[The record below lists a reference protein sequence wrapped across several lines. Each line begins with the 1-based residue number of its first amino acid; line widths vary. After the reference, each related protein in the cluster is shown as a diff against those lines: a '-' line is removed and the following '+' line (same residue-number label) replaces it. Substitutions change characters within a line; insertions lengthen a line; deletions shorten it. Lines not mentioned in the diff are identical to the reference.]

1 MRTGKEGIVMTNE
14 QLVTRIKAGVDVAD
28 NMLRLWTQCRRF
40 IFKMSNRYRGCAE
53 EDDLTQEGYL
63 GLCRAVDGYDP
74 GLGVD
79 FLPYAAH
86 WIRQAMA
93 RFIHN
98 NGTVRIPVHEQGSL
112 HQYRRLCNA
121 FLLEEGREP
130 TEREI
135 GHYLGMGPK
144 AVGRLKEAA
153 RMASIGSLDA
163 PLDESEDISLSDA
176 IAAPYDLE
184 ADALDK
190 VQAQQLKA
198 AIWPLVDALPGRQP
212 EALRARYRDGKTLKE
227 AAAQMGCSFQNAER
241 LCREGLRELRKPGKA
256 KRLRPF
262 LEDYID
268 THAYAGNGAA
278 TFNRTWSSSTERTA
292 LGLLEK
298 GLQNGTGLE
307 LKNRTLEKNRGQ
319 NTQKS
324 PCNQLK
330 TVDKQGQKALYI
342 LTELE
347 NIYKIVRGERQ
358 RRC

>member
-1 MRTGKEGIVMTNE
+1 M
-14 QLVTRIKAGVDVAD
+14 
-28 NMLRLWTQCRRF
+28 
-40 IFKMSNRYRGCAE
+40 
-53 EDDLTQEGYL
+53 
-63 GLCRAVDGYDP
+63 DGYDP

-112 HQYRRLCNA
+112 HQYRKLCNA

-144 AVGRLKEAA
+144 AVRQLKEAA
-153 RMASIGSLDA
+153 RMASIGSLDSR
-163 PLDESEDISLSDA
+163 LHEWGDV
-176 IAAPYDLE
+176 AAPYDLE

-227 AAAQMGCSFQNAER
+227 AAAEMGCSYQNAER
-241 LCREGLRELRKPGKA
+241 LCREGLRELRKPGRA
-256 KRLRPF
+256 KRLKPF

-268 THAYAGNGAA
+268 THAYKGNGASA
-278 TFNRTWSSSTERTA
+278 FNRTWSSSTERTA

-298 GLQNGTGLE
+298 RL
-307 LKNRTLEKNRGQ
+307 
-319 NTQKS
+319 
-324 PCNQLK
+324 
-330 TVDKQGQKALYI
+330 
-342 LTELE
+342 
-347 NIYKIVRGERQ
+347 
-358 RRC
+358 